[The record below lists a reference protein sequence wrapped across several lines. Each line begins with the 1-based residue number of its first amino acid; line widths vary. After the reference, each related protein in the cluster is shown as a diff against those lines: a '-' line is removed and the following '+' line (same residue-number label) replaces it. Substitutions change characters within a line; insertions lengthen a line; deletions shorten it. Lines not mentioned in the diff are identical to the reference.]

1 MQIDLYNI
9 YFYRLLYTGICRHI
23 EHIVSKSTSNIM
35 MQCNIQQRLTEKN
48 KWKVSTFL
56 NENSRI
62 FYFEQLIIFN
72 FINRYLSR
80 KALCFVEGMFL
91 VICIMQ
97 IHFVTPS
104 FDVVYL
110 YIFTFLNSEY
120 YIISQIHAFVKFKI
134 LVKFKLQLLVLSV
147 INAPAVWL
155 YSLRIYAFFNLMP
168 RAFHPHLTIWRIWF
182 ALHNINSKFYLNLWL
197 KM

>member
-23 EHIVSKSTSNIM
+23 EHIVLKSTSNIM

-97 IHFVTPS
+97 IRLYS
-104 FDVVYL
+104 FCDTV
-110 YIFTFLNSEY
+110 IWCC
-120 YIISQIHAFVKFKI
+120 
-134 LVKFKLQLLVLSV
+134 LLVYFYV
-147 INAPAVWL
+147 FE
-155 YSLRIYAFFNLMP
+155 LRILYYFS
-168 RAFHPHLTIWRIWF
+168 
-182 ALHNINSKFYLNLWL
+182 NSCIR
-197 KM
+197 